1 MRSAGIL
8 LPVTAL
14 PGGHG
19 IGTLGAAARQFLD
32 FLQAGGQRVW
42 QMLPLGPTGF
52 GDSPYQCFSS
62 FAGNP
67 YLIDLDDL
75 CRDGLLKREEY
86 APLDWGRDPGR
97 VDYGLLYRQ
106 RFAVLAPATR
116 RARERFPQEYAAYCK
131 AQAAWL
137 PDYALFMALKDYQNG
152 VSWDRWP
159 EPLRR
164 RSPDALRRARGLLA
178 PQIAFWQGVQF
189 LFARQWSALRREAAD
204 RGIRLIGDLPIYT
217 AYDSADVWAA
227 PDLFQLGS
235 DLHPTAVAGCP
246 PDAFSPTGQLWGNPL
261 YDWPRMARDHYAW
274 WQRRLAHQFAWFDE
288 VRLDHFRGFSAYYAI
303 PAGDRDATGGTWQP
317 GPGLAFFDAMRR
329 ALGPLPLI
337 AEDLGLLTP
346 DVYDLLEAT
355 GFPGMKILQ
364 FAFDDEAFQSDYLP
378 HRYDR
383 RCVVYTGTHDN
394 DTTCGWL
401 RTAPPETRARAA
413 AYLRLHDPDGP
424 VWGMLRSAWASVA
437 DLAIAP
443 LQDLL
448 ALDSDA
454 RMNTPATLGGNW
466 TWRCPAGALTP
477 TLAARLRREMTIY
490 GRLA

>member
-14 PGGHG
+14 PGGYG
-19 IGTLGAAARQFLD
+19 VGTLGAAARQFLD

-42 QMLPLGPTGF
+42 QLLPLGPTGF

-75 CRDGLLKREEY
+75 CRDGLLEREEY

-106 RFAVLAPATR
+106 RFAVLEPAAR
-116 RARERFPQEYAAYCK
+116 RARERFPREYAAYCK

-137 PDYALFMALKDYQNG
+137 PDYALFMALKDYQG
-152 VSWDRWP
+152 GASWDRWP

-164 RSPDALRRARGLLA
+164 RAPDALRRARGLLA

-189 LFARQWSALRREAAD
+189 LFARQWSALRREAAG
-204 RGIRLIGDLPIYT
+204 RGIRLLGDLPIYT

-227 PDLFQLGS
+227 PDLFQLGP
-235 DLHPTAVAGCP
+235 DLRPTFVAGCP

-261 YDWPRMARDHYAW
+261 YDWPCMARAHYAW

-288 VRLDHFRGFSAYYAI
+288 VRLDHFRGFAAYYAI

-346 DVYDLLEAT
+346 DVYELLEAT

-364 FAFDDEAFQSDYLP
+364 FAFDDEAYQSGYLP
-378 HRYDR
+378 HRYSR

-394 DTTCGWL
+394 DTTRGWL

-448 ALDSDA
+448 TLDSDA
-454 RMNTPATLGGNW
+454 RLNTPATLGGNW

-477 TLAARLRREMTIY
+477 ALAARLRREMQRY
-490 GRLA
+490 GRLP

>member
-1 MRSAGIL
+1 MRSAGVL

-14 PGGHG
+14 PGGYG

-164 RSPDALRRARGLLA
+164 RAPDALRRARGLLA

-204 RGIRLIGDLPIYT
+204 RSIRLIGDLPIYT

-235 DLHPTAVAGCP
+235 DLRPTAVAGCP

>member
-14 PGGHG
+14 PGGYG

-75 CRDGLLKREEY
+75 CRDGLLKQAEY

-106 RFAVLAPATR
+106 RFAVLASATH
-116 RARERFPQEYAAYCK
+116 RAQERFPQEYAAYCK

-164 RSPDALRRARGLLA
+164 RTPDALRRARGRSA

-189 LFARQWSALRREAAD
+189 LFARQWTALRREAAD

-227 PDLFQLGS
+227 PDLFQLGP
-235 DLHPTAVAGCP
+235 DLRPTSVAGCP

-274 WQRRLAHQFAWFDE
+274 WQRRLAHQFTWFDE
-288 VRLDHFRGFSAYYAI
+288 VRLDHFRGFAAYYAI

-317 GPGLAFFDAMRR
+317 APGLVFFDAMRR

-383 RCVVYTGTHDN
+383 RWCRLHWHPRQRHDPR
-394 DTTCGWL
+394 L
-401 RTAPPETRARAA
+401 APHRPAGDPCPRRSLSAPARPGRPRLGDAPQRLGQRGGPGHCAA
-413 AYLRLHDPDGP
+413 AGP
-424 VWGMLRSAWASVA
+424 PG
-437 DLAIAP
+437 
-443 LQDLL
+443 
-448 ALDSDA
+448 
-454 RMNTPATLGGNW
+454 LGF
-466 TWRCPAGALTP
+466 
-477 TLAARLRREMTIY
+477 
-490 GRLA
+490 

>member
-1 MRSAGIL
+1 MRSAGVL

-14 PGGHG
+14 SGGHG

-164 RSPDALRRARGLLA
+164 RAPDALRRARGLLA
-178 PQIAFWQGVQF
+178 PQIAFWQEVQF

-235 DLHPTAVAGCP
+235 DLHPTSVAGCP

-261 YDWPRMARDHYAW
+261 YDWPHMARDHYTW

-477 TLAARLRREMTIY
+477 TLAARLRREMKIY

>member
-14 PGGHG
+14 PGGYG

-106 RFAVLAPATR
+106 RFAVLVPATR

-164 RSPDALRRARGLLA
+164 RTPDALRRARGLLA

-235 DLHPTAVAGCP
+235 DLHPTSVAGCP

-274 WQRRLAHQFAWFDE
+274 WQRRLSHQFAWFDE

-303 PAGDRDATGGTWQP
+303 PAGDRDATGGAWQP

-477 TLAARLRREMTIY
+477 TLAARLRREMKIY

>member
-14 PGGHG
+14 PGGYG
-19 IGTLGAAARQFLD
+19 IGMLGAAARQFLD

-106 RFAVLAPATR
+106 RFAVLASATH

-164 RSPDALRRARGLLA
+164 RTPDALRRARGLLA

-227 PDLFQLGS
+227 PDLFQLGP
-235 DLHPTAVAGCP
+235 DLRPTFVAGCP

-274 WQRRLAHQFAWFDE
+274 WQRRLAHQFTWFDE
-288 VRLDHFRGFSAYYAI
+288 VRLDHFRGFAAYYAI

-317 GPGLAFFDAMRR
+317 GPGLAFFDAMHR

-477 TLAARLRREMTIY
+477 TLAARLRREMQMY
-490 GRLA
+490 GRLP